1 MNTDMLKL
9 IAMLTMLVDH
19 IGLLFFPEIMAFRIV
34 GRIAM
39 PLFAYGIA
47 QGYQNHCRF
56 TAGLSFG

>member
-47 QGYQNHCRF
+47 Q
-56 TAGLSFG
+56 

>member
-1 MNTDMLKL
+1 MLKL

-47 QGYQNHCRF
+47 QG
-56 TAGLSFG
+56 